1 MIKRPIIL
9 FVFLWITPFFSPAQD
24 NLNVW
29 QSAPVKID
37 GLSDEWID
45 NLRYYDNE
53 TLLYYGITNDENN
66 LYLCFFTANQMMQM
80 KMFRSGVTIEL
91 KTKTKPKRT
100 AFIVYPKKDTTTFQM
115 RSKPT
120 EGEAQGEKPQGQ
132 NTGGQGR
139 NMTKRFLE
147 NNPTIVSEGFV
158 TLNGTYPTLNE
169 KGISLAINWD
179 ENRRMS
185 YEIVIPLNELFGDGF
200 SLDEISKNEIKLKVT
215 IDAME
220 MPSQSGQRPASGQP
234 GGHMPQGGNQGQGA
248 GGQTQEDRA
257 FLFQLQTLNYQFLL
271 NKKN

>member
-1 MIKRPIIL
+1 MKKLFIL
-9 FVFLWITPFFSPAQD
+9 FAFLLIIPCLSYAQD

-29 QSAPVKID
+29 QSTSVKID

-45 NLRYYDNE
+45 NLRYYDSE
-53 TLLYYGITNDENN
+53 TQLYYGITNDENN

-100 AFIVYPKKDTTTFQM
+100 ASILYPKKDTTTFQM
-115 RSKPT
+115 RSKPA
-120 EGEAQGEKPQGQ
+120 EGEAQAEKPQSQ

-147 NNPTIVSEGFV
+147 KNPTFISEGFV
-158 TLNGTYPTLNE
+158 TLNGTYPTTNE
-169 KGISLAINWD
+169 NGISLAINWD
-179 ENRRMS
+179 EKRRMS
-185 YEIVIPLNELFGDGF
+185 YEIVIPLKELFGEGF
-200 SLDEISKNEIKLKVT
+200 SLDEVSKNEIKLKVN

-220 MPSQSGQRPASGQP
+220 MPSQSGQRPVGGQQ

-257 FLFQLQTLNYQFLL
+257 FLFQMQTLNYQFLL